1 MSDLARKPLS
11 SAGRRHALLEA
22 RTRRLARRRDA
33 AEKIVT
39 VNCLVCEAGGQFYA
53 LPLTRIARVAP
64 AMRPA
69 PVPSANPA
77 LLGVTG
83 RAGVFYHVYDLA
95 SLMGGTAG
103 AAGHA
108 VMLRGSSPIALHVE
122 AALRVADLVMI
133 GPDEAANLRATHPAV
148 SGFARAIQNE
158 LFDGRILSLI
168 DPDKLASAVEAD
180 RVEGDQT

>member
-22 RTRRLARRRDA
+22 RTRRLARRRVA
-33 AEKIVT
+33 ADTIPT
-39 VNCLVCEAGGQFYA
+39 VSCLVCEAGGQLYA

-64 AMRPA
+64 ATRPA
-69 PVPSANPA
+69 PVPTANPA

-83 RAGVFYHVYDLA
+83 RAGIFYHVYDLA
-95 SLMGGTAG
+95 SLVGG
-103 AAGHA
+103 AAGIGGHA

-122 AALRVADLVMI
+122 TALRVADLSMI
-133 GPDEAANLRATHPAV
+133 DAAESANLRATHPAI
-148 SGFARAIQNE
+148 SGFARAAQNE

-168 DPDKLASAVEAD
+168 DPDKLASAVEAE
-180 RVEGDQT
+180 RVEGDQA